1 MKKRSRFYYNLVE
14 ITLAMAVVGI
24 GIAGIMAL
32 FVPALDSS
40 RESVAENYS
49 SQVAESLLAYIEKS
63 KRNNWESDAFY
74 KVDSAP
80 GEVAALTFKE
90 SYPDT
95 TAWATQR
102 NSASRELLPGV
113 FMLDDLN
120 GAGIY
125 GLTLGGTVNV
135 GGTDIPDGS
144 KFCAIARVW
153 KTNVGISSGSTEG
166 IYAADSDS
174 ATKTI
179 ADRIVNGDGSN
190 PQSIVR
196 INVEISYPATVPP
209 ANRKKS
215 LYILEIGKVQ

>member
-80 GEVAALTFKE
+80 DEVAALTFKE

-102 NSASRELLPGV
+102 NSRSRELLPGV
-113 FMLDDLN
+113 FQLDDLN

-135 GGTDIPDGS
+135 GGSDIPDGS

-166 IYAADSDS
+166 IYAADS
-174 ATKTI
+174 ATNTI
-179 ADRIVNGDGSN
+179 AGRIVNGDGST